1 MQSAA
6 QSATGKC
13 PNQNCRK
20 MKNDWSG
27 RGMPSQLQEILI
39 QAVEHEPSGY
49 DPLQQSPWLLHAN
62 HGKSQQ
68 QTFSSY
74 HKKQLKNKSWIV
86 KRHANT
92 PKFCHKG
99 DY

>member
-1 MQSAA
+1 MQSIA
-6 QSATGKC
+6 QSATGEC
-13 PNQNCRK
+13 PNQDCRK

-49 DPLQQSPWLLHAN
+49 DPLQQSPLLPHAN

-74 HKKQLKNKSWIV
+74 NKKQLKKKTLI
-86 KRHANT
+86 
-92 PKFCHKG
+92 
-99 DY
+99 